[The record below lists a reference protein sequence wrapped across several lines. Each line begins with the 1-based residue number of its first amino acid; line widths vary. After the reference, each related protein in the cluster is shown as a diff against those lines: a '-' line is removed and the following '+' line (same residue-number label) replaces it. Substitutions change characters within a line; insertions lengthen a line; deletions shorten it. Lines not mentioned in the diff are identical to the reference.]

1 MIRSGANGSVSVE
14 IVISGAMRGI
24 CFVFS
29 NCHFILLLFVVGN
42 IVREVEYVSR
52 M

>member
-1 MIRSGANGSVSVE
+1 M
-14 IVISGAMRGI
+14 ISGAIKGI

-42 IVREVEYVSR
+42 MVREVEYDSR